1 MDTTGFFA
9 AYAYSRIQCMLQG
22 YWRAR
27 ARAHLY
33 DTGEPA
39 GVADVL
45 EADGPAGDALA
56 LVRVERVDEPDVGS
70 LPLRARRRRRLAV
83 AQTLLQ
89 HSETTTTT
97 TQDASVAL
105 QNAQDASVTL

>member
-1 MDTTGFFA
+1 MYMYVA
-9 AYAYSRIQCMLQG
+9 RLLEIP
-22 YWRAR
+22 R

-89 HSETTTTT
+89 HSETTTK
-97 TQDASVAL
+97 TQDASTA
-105 QNAQDASVTL
+105 ASEDTGCQSNRSSFVNLIIINIKRY